1 LQKQDAEASK
11 QQRQY
16 NLLNKQKQFCSK
28 HTSYY
33 VCEHVFG
40 EPSIWMYMACL
51 VFSDEYENCPVC
63 NDGRTEIISF
73 LQYCYSVLTYGYCNY
88 ILYY

>member
-1 LQKQDAEASK
+1 MQKQDAEASK

-16 NLLNKQKQFCSK
+16 TLLNKQKQFCSK

-40 EPSIWMYMACL
+40 ETSIWMYMAYL
-51 VFSDEYENCPVC
+51 VFSDEYENCPV
-63 NDGRTEIISF
+63 
-73 LQYCYSVLTYGYCNY
+73 
-88 ILYY
+88 

>member
-1 LQKQDAEASK
+1 MQKQDAEASK

-40 EPSIWMYMACL
+40 EPSIWMYMAYL
-51 VFSDEYENCPVC
+51 VFSDNMK
-63 NDGRTEIISF
+63 T
-73 LQYCYSVLTYGYCNY
+73 VLFAMMEEQK
-88 ILYY
+88 